1 MQFALGKGGGGGK
14 EMFLRLFVTKT
25 VRVDFPEN
33 PLCSYTLLMYYRYTA
48 IHSPFQLARS
58 KLSPEFIIVSSGL
71 APPAMYSFASH
82 RLEYTLVRKVF
93 ADLMANPILL
103 VVAELSSRAL
113 KIWTKGCSSG
123 RRLNLVC
130 SIMICIWV

>member
-71 APPAMYSFASH
+71 APTAMYSFARYS
-82 RLEYTLVRKVF
+82 
-93 ADLMANPILL
+93 PIG
-103 VVAELSSRAL
+103 VHSCKQSIRRFDGESDPFGSS
-113 KIWTKGCSSG
+113 
-123 RRLNLVC
+123 
-130 SIMICIWV
+130 